1 MLIWKIIVTAYSL
14 IDSYKLCFNFWRAS
28 LQLTQSS
35 LDKLVV
41 VFEFHDEWSD
51 VFAIALPLLD
61 ALFGVGVEVLRLVV
75 KQGLGSLSLFLLIS
89 KFVHLLLVFNSS
101 LSLVECG
108 KFLHSNAFFF
118 FLLLLS

>member
-1 MLIWKIIVTAYSL
+1 MEYNCNGIECFLFNKAALQIRRTSL
-14 IDSYKLCFNFWRAS
+14 SSPTC
-28 LQLTQSS
+28 SS

-51 VFAIALPLLD
+51 VFAVALPLLD